1 VIHKDLIVEREGNLQ
16 ILKLNRPKV
25 LNALRE
31 RTLVELESVL
41 DKIARDAQTRVLIIT
56 GAGERAFSAGGD
68 IKEMIHM
75 SYEEATAFA
84 SHAHRILVKME
95 KLPKPI
101 LAAVNG
107 LALGAGCDLAIACDL
122 GVASEKAIFGE
133 PPPSVGVVTPFGGT
147 QRLPRIIG
155 PKRAK
160 CLFFTGQI
168 LDAKTA
174 LQMGLVNK
182 VVDHKH
188 LLAETK
194 DLASRILSRASTAI
208 GFSKILINSS
218 MRHSLEE
225 GDKLEIELY
234 AKCFD
239 TYDQKEGMKAFIEKR
254 KPAFKGEYD
263 STIEV

>member
-1 VIHKDLIVEREGNLQ
+1 MTYKDLIVEREGKLQ

-41 DKIARDAQTRVLIIT
+41 DKIAGDAKTRVLIIT
-56 GAGERAFSAGGD
+56 GVGDRAFSSGGD

-75 SYEEATAFA
+75 TRKEAAAFA
-84 SHAHRILVKME
+84 NLAHRILEKME
-95 KLPKPI
+95 NLPKPI

-133 PPPSVGVVTPFGGT
+133 PPPGVGVVTPFGGT

-160 CLFFTGQI
+160 YLFFTGQT

-174 LQMGLVNK
+174 FQMGLINK
-182 VVDHKH
+182 VVDHRQ
-188 LLAETK
+188 LLTETRN
-194 DLASRILSRASTAI
+194 LASKILTRASTAI
-208 GFSKILINSS
+208 GFSKVLINSS
-218 MRHSLEE
+218 MKQSLEE
-225 GDKLEIELY
+225 GDRLEVELY

-239 TYDQKEGMKAFIEKR
+239 TYDQKEGMQAFVEKR
-254 KPAFKGEYD
+254 TPVFKDE
-263 STIEV
+263 